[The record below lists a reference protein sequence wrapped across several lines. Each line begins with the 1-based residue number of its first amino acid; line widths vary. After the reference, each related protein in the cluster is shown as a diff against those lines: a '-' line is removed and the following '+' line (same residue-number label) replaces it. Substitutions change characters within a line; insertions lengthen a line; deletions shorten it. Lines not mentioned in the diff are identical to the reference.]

1 MATYIPT
8 TPDELQE
15 MLGAIGVKSID
26 DLFAEI
32 PPELRLQGELNLPA
46 GMSES
51 EMARK
56 VARLAE
62 TNETVDKNV
71 CFLGGGA
78 YDHIIPAVIDHI
90 LLRGDFFTAYTPY
103 QPEVSQGT
111 LQCIYEYQSLICGL
125 TGMDQSNASLYEG
138 ATANVEAINMA
149 TAQTGR
155 NKVLVLQTLNPEYRR
170 VINTLNGALGVEIVT
185 VPFED
190 GAVDPAR
197 VQELMNDTVAA
208 VVMQYPNFFGSIEDI
223 ERISEIAHAAGAL
236 SIVSA
241 NPIALGLIEAPGK
254 LGADIVTGEGQPL
267 GIPLSFGG
275 PYLGFIAAKKALLR
289 RMPGRIVGRTKDIDG
304 KIGFVLTLQAR
315 EQHIRREK
323 ASSNICSNQ
332 ALMALNATIYMSL
345 LGRDGIKEVAY
356 QSFQKAHYMKRE
368 LAKIAGVSF
377 PFTGSFFH
385 EMVVKIPNARKVLG
399 KMAKK
404 GVFAGI
410 PLDNWFTSLKD
421 CVLIAVTEK
430 RTKDEIDNYCN
441 LLGGFI
447 NG

>member
-1 MATYIPT
+1 MTTYIPT

-15 MLGAIGVKSID
+15 MLGAIGVRTID

-32 PPELRLQGELNLPA
+32 PPELRLQGELNIPE
-46 GMSES
+46 GMSEP

-56 VARLAE
+56 VSRLAE
-62 TNETVDKNV
+62 ANETVDQKV
-71 CFLGGGA
+71 CFLGGGS
-78 YDHIIPAVIDHI
+78 YDHIIPAVIDHL

-125 TGMDQSNASLYEG
+125 TGMDQSNASMYEG
-138 ATANVEAINMA
+138 ATALVEAINMA
-149 TAQTGR
+149 AGQTRR
-155 NKVLVLQTLNPEYRR
+155 NRVLMLQTVNPEYRR
-170 VINTLNGALGVEIVT
+170 VAQALNTPLGIEIVS
-185 VPFED
+185 VSFED
-190 GAVDPAR
+190 GTVDPAR
-197 VQELMNDTVAA
+197 VQELMNDQVAA
-208 VVMQYPNFFGSIEDI
+208 VVMQYPNFFGALEDV
-223 ERISEIAHAAGAL
+223 EKISEIAHNAGAL

-241 NPIALGLIEAPGK
+241 NPIALGLVEAPGN

-275 PYLGFIAAKKALLR
+275 PYLGFLAAKKALLR
-289 RMPGRIVGRTKDIDG
+289 RMPGRIVGRTTDVDG
-304 KIGFVLTLQAR
+304 KSGFVLTLQAR

-345 LGRDGIKEVAY
+345 MGRDGLKEVAL

-368 LAKIAGVSF
+368 LAKITGVSF

-385 EMVVKIPNARKVLG
+385 ELVVKIPNARKVLA
-399 KMAKK
+399 KMAKN
-404 GVFAGI
+404 GIFAGI
-410 PLDNWFTSLKD
+410 TLDNWFSNLKD
-421 CVLIAVTEK
+421 HVLIAVTEK

-441 LLGGFI
+441 MLGGFI

>member
-1 MATYIPT
+1 MTTYIPT

-15 MLGAIGVKSID
+15 MLGAIGVRTID

-32 PPELRLQGELNLPA
+32 PPELRLQGELNIPE
-46 GMSES
+46 GMSEP

-56 VARLAE
+56 VSRLAE
-62 TNETVDKNV
+62 ANETVDQKV

-78 YDHIIPAVIDHI
+78 YDHIIPAVIDHL

-125 TGMDQSNASLYEG
+125 TGMDQSNASMYEG
-138 ATANVEAINMA
+138 ATALVEAINMA
-149 TAQTGR
+149 AGQTRR
-155 NKVLVLQTLNPEYRR
+155 NRVIMLQTVNPEYRR
-170 VINTLNGALGVEIVT
+170 VAQALNTPLGIEFVS

-197 VQELMNDTVAA
+197 VHEVMNDQVAA
-208 VVMQYPNFFGSIEDI
+208 VVMQYPNFFGAIEDI
-223 ERISEIAHAAGAL
+223 ERISEIAHSAGAL

-241 NPIALGLIEAPGK
+241 NPIALGLIEAPGN

-267 GIPLSFGG
+267 GIPLSYGG
-275 PYLGFIAAKKALLR
+275 PYLGFLAAKKALLR
-289 RMPGRIVGRTKDIDG
+289 RMPGRIVGRTTDVDG
-304 KIGFVLTLQAR
+304 KSGFVLTLQAR

-345 LGRDGIKEVAY
+345 MGRDGIKEVAL

-368 LAKIAGVSF
+368 LAKISGVSF

-385 EMVVKIPNARKVLG
+385 ELVVKIPNARKVLQ
-399 KMAKK
+399 KMSKQ

-410 PLDNWFTSLKD
+410 PLDTWFANLKD
-421 CVLIAVTEK
+421 HVLIAVTEK

-441 LLGGFI
+441 MLGGFI

>member
-15 MLGAIGVKSID
+15 MLGAIGVKTID

-56 VARLAE
+56 VTRLAE

-78 YDHIIPAVIDHI
+78 YDHIIPAVIDHL

-149 TAQTGR
+149 TAHTSR
-155 NKVLVLQTLNPEYRR
+155 NKILVLQTVNPEYRR
-170 VINTLNGALGVEIVT
+170 VISTLNGALGVEILT

-197 VQELMNDTVAA
+197 VQELMSDKIAA

-236 SIVSA
+236 SIVCA

-267 GIPLSFGG
+267 GIPLSYGG
-275 PYLGFIAAKKALLR
+275 PYLGFLAAKKALLR

-345 LGRDGIKEVAY
+345 MGSDGIREVAQ

-368 LAKIAGVSF
+368 LAKVSGISF

-385 EMVVKIPNARKVLG
+385 EMVVKIPNARKVVA

-404 GVFAGI
+404 GIFAGI
-410 PLDNWFTSLKD
+410 PLDTWFTSLKD

-430 RTKDEIDNYCN
+430 RSKDEIDNYCN
-441 LLGGFI
+441 MLGGFI

>member
-46 GMSES
+46 GMSEC
-51 EMARK
+51 EMSRK
-56 VARLAE
+56 VSRLAE
-62 TNETVDKNV
+62 TNETVEKNV

-78 YDHIIPAVIDHI
+78 YDHIIPAVIDHL

-125 TGMDQSNASLYEG
+125 TAMDQSNASLYEG

-149 TAQTGR
+149 TAHTSR
-155 NKVLVLQTLNPEYRR
+155 NKILVLQTDNPEYRR

-197 VQELMNDTVAA
+197 VQELISDKVAA

-236 SIVSA
+236 SIVCA
-241 NPIALGLIEAPGK
+241 NPIALGLIEAPGN

-267 GIPLSFGG
+267 GIPLSYGG
-275 PYLGFIAAKKALLR
+275 PYLGFLAAKKALLR

-304 KIGFVLTLQAR
+304 KTGFVLTLQAR

-345 LGRDGIKEVAY
+345 MGSEGIKEVAQ

-368 LAKIAGVSF
+368 LAKISGVTF

-385 EMVVKIPNARKVLG
+385 EMVIKIPNARKVVA

-410 PLDNWFTSLKD
+410 PLDTWFTSLKD

-441 LLGGFI
+441 MLGGFI

>member
-15 MLGAIGVKSID
+15 MLGAIGVKTID

-51 EMARK
+51 EMTRK
-56 VARLAE
+56 VTRLSE
-62 TNETVDKNV
+62 KNETVDQKT

-125 TGMDQSNASLYEG
+125 TAMDQSNASLYEG

-155 NKVLVLQTLNPEYRR
+155 NKVLVMQTLNPEYRR
-170 VINTLNGALGVEIVT
+170 VINTLNGALGVEIIT

-190 GAVDPAR
+190 GVIDPAR
-197 VQELMNDTVAA
+197 VSELINDQVAA

-241 NPIALGLIEAPGK
+241 NPIALGLIEAPGN

-267 GIPLSFGG
+267 GIPLSYGG

-304 KIGFVLTLQAR
+304 KTGFVLTLQAR

-345 LGRDGIKEVAY
+345 MGRDGIKEVAM

-368 LAKIAGVSF
+368 LAKIEGVSS

-385 EMVVKIPNARKVLG
+385 EMVVKIPDARKVLA

-404 GVFAGI
+404 GIFAGI

-430 RTKDEIDNYCN
+430 RSKDEIDNYCN

>member
-1 MATYIPT
+1 MTTYIPT

-15 MLGAIGVKSID
+15 MLGAIGVRTME

-32 PPELRLQGELNLPA
+32 PPELRLQGELNIPE
-46 GMSES
+46 GMTEP

-56 VARLAE
+56 VTRLAE
-62 TNETVDKNV
+62 ANQTVDQKV

-78 YDHIIPAVIDHI
+78 YDHYIPSVINHL

-111 LQCIYEYQSLICGL
+111 LQCIYEYQSLICAL

-138 ATANVEAINMA
+138 ATALVEAINMSA
-149 TAQTGR
+149 AHTRR
-155 NKVLVLQTLNPEYRR
+155 NKVVVLQTVNPEYRR
-170 VINTLNGALGVEIVT
+170 VAQSLSGPLGIEFVNVA
-185 VPFED
+185 FED
-190 GAVDPAR
+190 GAIDPAR
-197 VQELMNDTVAA
+197 IQEVMSDKIAA
-208 VVMQYPNFFGSIEDI
+208 VVMQYPNFFGCIEDI
-223 ERISEIAHAAGAL
+223 ERISEIAHNAGAL

-241 NPIALGLIEAPGK
+241 NPIALGLIEAPGN

-267 GIPLSFGG
+267 GIPLSYGG
-275 PYLGFIAAKKALLR
+275 PYLGFLAAKKALLR
-289 RMPGRIVGRTKDIDG
+289 RMPGRIAGRTVDVDG
-304 KIGFVLTLQAR
+304 RPGFVLTLQAR

-345 LGRDGIKEVAY
+345 MGRDGIKEVAS
-356 QSFQKAHYMKRE
+356 QSFQKAHYMKHE

-385 EMVVKIPNARKVLG
+385 EIVVKIPNARKVLA
-399 KMAKK
+399 KMSKN
-404 GVFAGI
+404 GIFAGI
-410 PLDNWFTSLKD
+410 PLDNWFSNLKD
-421 CVLIAVTEK
+421 HVLIAVTEK
-430 RTKDEIDNYCN
+430 RSKDEIDHYCN
-441 LLGGFI
+441 MLGGLT